1 MSVKTPIRTVFD
13 GSGNA
18 TGLAEYQSGEFIG
31 LTHGGIGASLSIG
44 SAGQVLKVNTG
55 GSALEFG
62 NVEAVINIDGMTD
75 GSGDALV
82 AGDKIPFSD
91 GGTEKFTTPA
101 NIDTFISTTAK
112 TLENK
117 TISSADNTLTISG
130 AQATLTAIGNSSLT
144 NSSFNIVDDSSTTS
158 TISLGESLK
167 IAGTSN
173 EIETAI
179 SGDQVTIG
187 LPNDVTI
194 GRDLTVT
201 RNAVITGNL
210 TVSGTTTTVNSSTI
224 AITNS
229 FTFEGATADA
239 HETTLGVIDPTA
251 DRTINL
257 PNATGTVVIQDSSN
271 NISSSIN
278 SLTATTFT
286 DGTASLSSGSL
297 TSAVNGTFSGTVNA
311 TTDVQVNSVSVATK
325 PFAIAQS
332 IALG

>member
-1 MSVKTPIRTVFD
+1 MTAKTPIRTVFD

-18 TGLAEYQSGEFIG
+18 TGLAEFQSGEFIG

-44 SAGQVLKVNTG
+44 TAGQVLKVNSG
-55 GSALEFG
+55 ASALEFG
-62 NVEAVINIDGMTD
+62 SVEAVINIDGMTD
-75 GSGDALV
+75 GSSDAL
-82 AGDKIPFSD
+82 AATDRIPFSD
-91 GGTEKFTTPA
+91 AGTEKFTTPA
-101 NIDTFISTTAK
+101 NIDTFISTTTK

-117 TISSADNTLTISG
+117 TISSANNTLTISG

-144 NSSFNIVDDSSTTS
+144 NSSISIVDDSSTST

-173 EIETAI
+173 EIETSI
-179 SGDQVTIG
+179 SGDTVSVG
-187 LPNDVTI
+187 LPDDVTV

-210 TVSGTTTTVNSSTI
+210 TVSGTTTTVDSTTI
-224 AITNS
+224 NITNS
-229 FTFEGATADA
+229 FTFEGSTADA
-239 HETTLGVIDPTA
+239 NETVLGVIDPTA

-257 PNATGTVVIQDSSN
+257 PNASGTVVIQDASN
-271 NISSSIN
+271 NVSSSIN

-297 TSAVNGTFSGTVNA
+297 TSAVNGTFSGTVEA
-311 TTDVQVNSVSVATK
+311 GTLTENSVAVATK

>member
-1 MSVKTPIRTVFD
+1 MTAKTPIRTVFD

-18 TGLAEYQSGEFIG
+18 TGLAEFQSGEFIG

-44 SAGQVLKVNTG
+44 TAGQVLKVNSG
-55 GSALEFG
+55 ASALEFG
-62 NVEAVINIDGMTD
+62 SVEAVINIDGMTD
-75 GSGDALV
+75 GSGDAL
-82 AGDKIPFSD
+82 AATDKIPFSD
-91 GGTEKFTTPA
+91 AGTEKFTTPA
-101 NIDTFISTTAK
+101 NIDTFISTTTK

-117 TISSADNTLTISG
+117 TISSANNTLTISG
-130 AQATLTAIGNSSLT
+130 AEATLTAIGNSSLT
-144 NSSFNIVDDSSTTS
+144 NSSISIVDDSSTTT

-173 EIETAI
+173 EIETSI
-179 SGDQVTIG
+179 SGDTVSVG
-187 LPNDVTI
+187 LPDDVTI

-210 TVSGTTTTVNSSTI
+210 TVSGTTTTVDSTTI
-224 AITNS
+224 NITNS
-229 FTFEGATADA
+229 FTFEGSTADA
-239 HETTLGVIDPTA
+239 NETVLGVIDPTA

-257 PNATGTVVIQDSSN
+257 PNASGTVVIQDASN
-271 NISSSIN
+271 NVSSSIN

-297 TSAVNGTFSGTVNA
+297 TSAVNGTFSGTVEA
-311 TTDVQVNSVSVATK
+311 GTLTENSVAVATK